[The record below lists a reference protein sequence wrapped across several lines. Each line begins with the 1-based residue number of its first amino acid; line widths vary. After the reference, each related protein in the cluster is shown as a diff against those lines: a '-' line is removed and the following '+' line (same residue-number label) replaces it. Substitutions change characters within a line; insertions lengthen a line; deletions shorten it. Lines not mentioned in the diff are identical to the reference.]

1 MCGRYMMTSPVE
13 AMRRLFQLESGL
25 NLAARY
31 NVAPMQPIPIIRL
44 GSLGGEDELAKGEKG
59 RGEKGRRLTLAQ
71 WGLVPHWMKELP
83 TNKPGGRPM
92 INARAETVAEKPF
105 FRGAF
110 AHHRC
115 LIPANGFYEWQ
126 VQNTGPKQPYLIHLN
141 GEGEALPL
149 FAFAGLSEMWAGPG
163 GDNALES
170 AAILTTSANAVIA
183 PLHRRMPVLL
193 RPEDYALW
201 LGEEDIPAKEILAR
215 LTPFADVDF
224 AFHPVSRRVN
234 SVANDDAALIEESTE
249 DEAGQKR
256 LI

>member
-13 AMRRLFQLESGL
+13 AMRQMFALETGL

-44 GSLGGEDELAKGEKG
+44 GGEDELAKGEKG
-59 RGEKGRRLTLAQ
+59 RGLTLAQ

-83 TNKPGGRPM
+83 TGRPM

-115 LIPANGFYEWQ
+115 LIPANGYYEWQ
-126 VQNTGPKQPYLIHLN
+126 VQDSGSKQPYLIHLK
-141 GEGEALPL
+141 GEGDALPL
-149 FAFAGLSEMWAGPG
+149 FAFAGLSEMWTGPG

-170 AAILTTSANAVIA
+170 AAILTASANAVIS
-183 PLHRRMPVLL
+183 PLHQRMPVIL

-201 LGEEDIPAKEILAR
+201 LGEEDILAKELLPR
-215 LTPFADVDF
+215 LTPYADADF

-249 DEAGQKR
+249 DAAGQKR

>member
-1 MCGRYMMTSPVE
+1 
-13 AMRRLFQLESGL
+13 
-25 NLAARY
+25 
-31 NVAPMQPIPIIRL
+31 
-44 GSLGGEDELAKGEKG
+44 
-59 RGEKGRRLTLAQ
+59 
-71 WGLVPHWMKELP
+71 
-83 TNKPGGRPM
+83 M

-126 VQNTGPKQPYLIHLN
+126 VQDSGPKQPYLIHLKGAGDGEGE

-149 FAFAGLSEMWAGPG
+149 FAFAGLSEMWTGQEFARG
-163 GDNALES
+163 GENTLES
-170 AAILTTSANAVIA
+170 AAILTTSANAVIS
-183 PLHRRMPVLL
+183 PLHHRMPVIL
-193 RPEDYALW
+193 RPEDYGLW

-215 LTPFADVDF
+215 LTPYADADF

>member
-1 MCGRYMMTSPVE
+1 MCGRYMMTSPIE
-13 AMRRLFQLESGL
+13 ALRHMFTLQTGL

-44 GSLGGEDELAKGEKG
+44 GGDDEWQG
-59 RGEKGRRLTLAQ
+59 RGLTLAQ

-83 TNKPGGRPM
+83 TGRPM
-92 INARAETVAEKPF
+92 INARVETVAEKPF

-126 VQNTGPKQPYLIHLN
+126 VQDSGPKQPYLIHLK
-141 GEGEALPL
+141 GESEALPL
-149 FAFAGLSEMWAGPG
+149 FAFAGLSEMWTGQEFARG
-163 GDNALES
+163 GENALES
-170 AAILTTSANAVIA
+170 AAILTTSANATIA
-183 PLHRRMPVLL
+183 PLHHRMPVIL
-193 RPEDYALW
+193 RPEDYGLW
-201 LGEEDIPAKEILAR
+201 LGEEDVPPKEILSR
-215 LTPFADVDF
+215 LTPYADADF

-234 SVANDDAALIEESTE
+234 AVANDDAALIEESTE
-249 DEAGQKR
+249 DEAGQKK

>member
-13 AMRRLFQLESGL
+13 ALRQMFALESGL
-25 NLAARY
+25 NMRARY
-31 NVAPMQPIPIIRL
+31 NMAPMQPIPIIRL
-44 GSLGGEDELAKGEKG
+44 GGEDELARGEKG
-59 RGEKGRRLTLAQ
+59 RGLTLAQ
-71 WGLVPHWMKELP
+71 WGLVPQWMKELP
-83 TNKPGGRPM
+83 TGRPM

-126 VQNTGPKQPYLIHLN
+126 VQDSGPKQPYLIHLKGAGDGERD
-141 GEGEALPL
+141 GEGGALPL

-170 AAILTTSANAVIA
+170 AAILTTSANATIA
-183 PLHRRMPVLL
+183 PLHGRMPVIL
-193 RPEDYALW
+193 RPEDYGLW
-201 LGEEDIPAKEILAR
+201 LGEEDVPPKEILSR
-215 LTPFADVDF
+215 LTPFDEADF
-224 AFHPVSRRVN
+224 AFHPVSRQVN

-249 DEAGQKR
+249 DEAGQKK